1 MKKFLIAIAPFVI
14 LLFLFM
20 LFLWG
25 LKSTLEFFCVLL
37 FNVALIFG
45 SYKWWEFADEYIKEH
60 IED

>member
-25 LKSTLEFFCVLL
+25 LKGVLMFFGEVM
-37 FNVALIFG
+37 FTAALVFG
-45 SYKWWEFADEYIKEH
+45 IMKWMDFVDKHIK
-60 IED
+60 D